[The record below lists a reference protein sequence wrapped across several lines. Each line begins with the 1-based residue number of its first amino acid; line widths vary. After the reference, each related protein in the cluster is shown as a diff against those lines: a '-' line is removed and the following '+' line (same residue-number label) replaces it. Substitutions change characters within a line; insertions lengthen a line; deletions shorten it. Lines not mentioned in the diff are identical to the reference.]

1 MTRPRQTVFLRIR
14 CSAPV
19 VLGAAALLL
28 VGAGSALAVPGP
40 SGRGSA
46 AVAQYGEESPAAAT
60 PQSPP
65 ATAGGPPATSAP
77 PAQPPTLAPPADAP
91 GGPQSSEVQDRRD
104 DPGASHRPPTA
115 STPREVVKRVE
126 SGAEASQLPV
136 TGMAIAPV
144 LGVGLLLLL
153 AGTLLRRRAQT
164 VA

>member
-1 MTRPRQTVFLRIR
+1 MTRRRQTVFLRIR
-14 CSAPV
+14 RSTAV

-28 VGAGSALAVPGP
+28 VSAGPALAVPGP

-46 AVAQYGEESPAAAT
+46 AVAQYGEESPPAAA
-60 PQSPP
+60 PQSSASTP
-65 ATAGGPPATSAP
+65 GGPPATSAP

-91 GGPQSSEVQDRRD
+91 DGPKSSEVQDRRD
-104 DPGASHRPPTA
+104 DPGASHRTPTA
-115 STPREVVKRVE
+115 ATPREVVKRVE
-126 SGAEASQLPV
+126 SGAEAGQLPV

-144 LGVGLLLLL
+144 LAVGLLLLL